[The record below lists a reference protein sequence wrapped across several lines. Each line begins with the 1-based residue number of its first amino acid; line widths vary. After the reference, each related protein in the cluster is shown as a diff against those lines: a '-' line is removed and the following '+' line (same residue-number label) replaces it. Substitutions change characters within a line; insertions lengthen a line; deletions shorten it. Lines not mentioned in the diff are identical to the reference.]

1 MRTIMNWIVMTVA
14 VAVLGACSPRAG
26 VEGTTDGSLDTG
38 SVVQRVNDIYT
49 QVFDLYGKASATSDL
64 SSLENIDSLYC
75 SADWNEWVARVND
88 FDRQHEDDGM
98 MGFFDADYWIMG
110 QDWGELSVSDIKV
123 FLLKGDSAAVE
134 FQLHNLGNMVNV
146 VLDMVHEEGEW
157 KIDNFT
163 DITNGMN
170 WKASMKRY
178 LEDEQANR

>member
-1 MRTIMNWIVMTVA
+1 MRTIINWIVIIVVVT
-14 VAVLGACSPRAG
+14 VLGACSPRAG

-38 SVVQRVNDIYT
+38 TVVQRVNDIYEG
-49 QVFDLYGKASATSDL
+49 VFDYYGKVLTTSTL
-64 SSLENIDSLYC
+64 STLENIDSLYC
-75 SADWNEWVARVND
+75 SADWNAWVARVND
-88 FDRQHEDDGM
+88 YDRKHEDDGM

-110 QDWGELSVSDIKV
+110 QDWGDLSVSDIKV

-134 FQLHNLGNMVNV
+134 LQLHNLGKKLNV

-163 DITNGMN
+163 DITNGMD

-178 LEDEQANR
+178 LEDE

>member
-1 MRTIMNWIVMTVA
+1 MTVA
-14 VAVLGACSPRAG
+14 VAVLGACSPQAG

-98 MGFFDADYWIMG
+98 MGFFEADYWIMG
-110 QDWGELSVSDIKV
+110 QDWQDLSVSDIQV
-123 FLLKGDSAAVE
+123 IDMTDSTATVKLN
-134 FQLHNLGNMVNV
+134 LHNCGSITAVRLEMLLEDGQ
-146 VLDMVHEEGEW
+146 W
-157 KIDNFT
+157 QIDNFI
-163 DITNGMN
+163 DVKYDVN
-170 WKASMKRY
+170 WKAGMKEY
-178 LEDEQANR
+178 LAEKNVNQ